1 MITMIISTAREFKF
15 PSYKN
20 HTHQTSLKVQV
31 IGWSVQSMSYQ
42 INLDLLQNNDA
53 PNKKKKIKTNKNH
66 FVSDKIN
73 P

>member
-1 MITMIISTAREFKF
+1 MMTIIISTAREFKF
-15 PSYKN
+15 PSHKN

-53 PNKKKKIKTNKNH
+53 PNKKINKLKQTKTILFRTK
-66 FVSDKIN
+66 
-73 P
+73 

>member
-1 MITMIISTAREFKF
+1 MISMIISTAREFKF

-53 PNKKKKIKTNKNH
+53 PNKNK
-66 FVSDKIN
+66 
-73 P
+73 